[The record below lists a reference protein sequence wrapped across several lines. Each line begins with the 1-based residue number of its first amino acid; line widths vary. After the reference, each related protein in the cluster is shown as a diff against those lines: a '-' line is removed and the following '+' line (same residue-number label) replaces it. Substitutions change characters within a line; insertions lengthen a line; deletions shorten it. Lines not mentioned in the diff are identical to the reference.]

1 MQSTNCLLHVWFQG
15 AVACVK
21 NIANPI
27 SLARKVMTNT
37 SHCMLA
43 GEGALKFAK
52 KIDFPVL
59 EDPSL
64 LISDR
69 SQQLYED
76 KKSKHE
82 NLGESASS
90 NSKETNVQDD
100 PKKNTDMQLE
110 VHDTVGAV
118 AMDTNGHIAVGVSTG
133 NEPYMGDCS
142 SLPAIYILTKYHFIV
157 GFNFCLV

>member
-1 MQSTNCLLHVWFQG
+1 
-15 AVACVK
+15 
-21 NIANPI
+21 
-27 SLARKVMTNT
+27 MTNT

-69 SQQLYED
+69 SRQLYED

-82 NLGESASS
+82 NLRESASS

-118 AMDTNGHIAVGVSTG
+118 AMDTNGHISVGVSTG

-142 SLPAIYILTKYHFIV
+142 SLPTIYILTKYHFIV
-157 GFNFCLV
+157 DFNFCLV

>member
-1 MQSTNCLLHVWFQG
+1 MCQEYCKSHFFGTQSNDKH
-15 AVACVK
+15 
-21 NIANPI
+21 I
-27 SLARKVMTNT
+27 SLY
-37 SHCMLA
+37 A
-43 GEGALKFAK
+43 GWGRSTEICEN
-52 KIDFPVL
+52 IDFPVL

-69 SQQLYED
+69 SRQLYED

-157 GFNFCLV
+157 DFNFCLV